1 MKFKNRIYWIPVFCL
16 TLFSCYDD
24 KGNYDYREL
33 DEIEI
38 TNIPEEI
45 AVLANAEH
53 IVVKPKVVSKEEGE
67 IKADNPN
74 YSFAYY
80 YSELVTDENG
90 FLKCAVLDS
99 TFSKDL
105 DIPAALSPKQY
116 TCWFEVKDKR
126 TEVISRKTFNL
137 NVASSITN
145 GWMVLCNEGAESENG
160 YDWHDFCRTGGG
172 YS

>member
-74 YSFAYY
+74 YSF
-80 YSELVTDENG
+80 
-90 FLKCAVLDS
+90 
-99 TFSKDL
+99 SKDL

-126 TEVISRKTFNL
+126 TEMISRKTFNF
-137 NVASSITN
+137 NVASSITS
-145 GWMVLCNEGAESENG
+145 GWCCVYMPRNFNTYL
-160 YDWHDFCRTGGG
+160 
-172 YS
+172 